1 MDMDN
6 QGRCSN
12 PHLEFLHQLLNN
24 STSHQDF
31 SLNGRIGKFIKTQIN
46 ATKKLYK
53 ASLDRIE
60 PY

>member
-31 SLNGRIGKFIKTQIN
+31 SLNGRIGNFMKTQIN
-46 ATKKLYK
+46 AAKKNFIK
-53 ASLDRIE
+53 QV
-60 PY
+60 

>member
-1 MDMDN
+1 MGMDN

-31 SLNGRIGKFIKTQIN
+31 SLNGRIGNFIKTQIN
-46 ATKKLYK
+46 AAKNFIKQV
-53 ASLDRIE
+53 
-60 PY
+60 